1 MSTKRKGGYAKV
13 YAAQPL
19 GAGAELV
26 CVEADLSHGLHAFS
40 IVGLADK
47 AVDEARER
55 IASAIRN
62 SGFASP
68 KATNKRI
75 VLSLSPASL
84 RKEGSQYDVAL
95 AISYLAAAGE
105 IVLPNNECLFIGEL
119 GLNGT
124 IRPVRGILPQIVCA
138 GKKEITTV
146 FLPVECA
153 NEARLAPHIT
163 IYAVPTLKALTDHLS
178 GKEVLSPLPLL
189 NTPPKASAPPA
200 VDLKD
205 IKGQEIAKR
214 ALEIA
219 ATGKHNIVL
228 YGPPGTGKT
237 MLARALSG
245 LLPPLSEQECL
256 EVTSIHSAAGE
267 LRPGEVIRYPP
278 LRAPHH
284 TISPTAIIGGGAY
297 PRPGEVTLAH
307 RGILFMDE
315 FAEFDARV
323 IEALRQPLE
332 DRHVTVSRTKGSMTF
347 PADCILVAAMNPA
360 ETLSGAGADI
370 VRKARSQARKIS
382 RPIVERLDMWV
393 EVPHLPHELLA
404 DTAEIEDSTAVRA
417 RIHTARILR
426 ERRINKNKKIGE
438 GPQTNNA
445 ANEEVTAAAKELLLS
460 SARKL
465 SLSPRSYHRTVRVAR
480 TIADLAN
487 SHHIESAHILEALQY
502 RPRGLLGYE

>member
-1 MSTKRKGGYAKV
+1 MATKRKGGYAKV
-13 YAAQPL
+13 CAAQPI

-47 AVDEARER
+47 AVDEARDR

-95 AISYLAAAGE
+95 AISYLMAAGE
-105 IVLPNNECLFIGEL
+105 ILPPITESLFIGEL

-138 GKKEITTV
+138 LKEGIAEV

-153 NEARLAPHIT
+153 DEARLAPNIR
-163 IYAVPTLKALTDHLS
+163 IYPVSTLKALTDHLC
-178 GKEVLSPLPLL
+178 GVRTLPPFLSLKVPSVIPSAS
-189 NTPPKASAPPA
+189 PK

-205 IKGQEIAKR
+205 IKGQEAAKR

-219 ATGKHNIVL
+219 AAGKHNIVL

-237 MLARALSG
+237 MLARALPG
-245 LLPPLSEQECL
+245 LLPPLTEQECL

-267 LRPGEVIRYPP
+267 LPSGEVIRYPP
-278 LRAPHH
+278 FRSPHH
-284 TISPTAIIGGGAY
+284 TISSTAIIGGGAY

-315 FAEFDARV
+315 FAEFDTRALEV
-323 IEALRQPLE
+323 LRQPLE
-332 DRHVTVSRTKGSMTF
+332 DRQVTVSRAKGTITF

-393 EVPHLPHELLA
+393 EVPHVPHEVLA
-404 DTAEIEDSTAVRA
+404 SAHSTEDSNTVRA
-417 RIHTARILR
+417 RVVKARATCEKRAGLDQILS
-426 ERRINKNKKIGE
+426 
-438 GPQTNNA
+438 TH
-445 ANEEVTAAAKELLLS
+445 AKDLLLS
-460 SARKL
+460 SARRL
-465 SLSPRSYHRTVRVAR
+465 SLSPRSYHRTIRVAR
-480 TIADLAN
+480 TIADLDN
-487 SHHIESAHILEALQY
+487 SKTIESAYILEALQY
-502 RPRGLLGYE
+502 RPRGLLGFE